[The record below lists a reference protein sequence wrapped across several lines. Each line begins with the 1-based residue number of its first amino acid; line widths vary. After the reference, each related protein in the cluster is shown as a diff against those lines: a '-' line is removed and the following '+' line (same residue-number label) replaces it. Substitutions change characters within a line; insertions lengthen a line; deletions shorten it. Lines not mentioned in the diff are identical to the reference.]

1 MAVRV
6 APGRPSLAETNV
18 GWGVR
23 FWRFFHAV
31 CTDDVAEVGAGE
43 TAGAKKGVEVVGG
56 VNGNRVSFILSPARS
71 FVIH

>member
-43 TAGAKKGVEVVGG
+43 TAGAKT
-56 VNGNRVSFILSPARS
+56 VSYTHLTLPTIYS
-71 FVIH
+71 V